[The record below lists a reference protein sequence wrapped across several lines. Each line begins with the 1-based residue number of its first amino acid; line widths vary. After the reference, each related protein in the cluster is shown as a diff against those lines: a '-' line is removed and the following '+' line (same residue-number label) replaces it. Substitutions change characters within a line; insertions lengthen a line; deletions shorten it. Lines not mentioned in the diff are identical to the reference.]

1 MGSWKTIGL
10 PSVRREALVNALTS
24 EGLSWVNGLHVTA
37 TQSLCDAFLSA
48 NDKAISIGNL
58 IDMISLQNFSHPFGV
73 SPDKFPAFPIE
84 VKEDLA
90 SYRNEKK
97 NWTARAS
104 RAKTIHS
111 FVFDQ
116 FLIRYLRQ
124 NSGNAAMSILGK
136 SRTALRKT
144 IQNLENAGI
153 TPNQLSP
160 DTDLSR
166 AVKQI
171 WVDLEKNSEY
181 RFVSLFRRDY
191 WNYESNNTLASRVQA
206 SIDKLMNAN
215 SFDGT
220 IFLHGFYFFTPIQRA
235 FFRALRDVGNVN
247 LVFVVHDDG
256 KSKSFETWR
265 RYFSSTFDMPLPE
278 FLEIPDGDSH
288 PNVSV
293 FEDALGGRT
302 VRSIPGCSIA
312 ITAFDDP
319 THFVKYL
326 RQDSQIR
333 KDQAI
338 GKLRVYG
345 AKEKDLQRFTQRLS
359 GSLVN
364 SSVALYQLPVGMFL
378 VSLHNCLE
386 IDDSNNIELKL
397 DFDDFMNMSP
407 YLIQTMKESQID
419 LETISKT
426 AEFFS
431 TCAVP
436 EDWEQRAALLVSS
449 VRQVE
454 LMGNDRQGM
463 NALRL
468 LPWLDISPAEALE
481 IENYVKLI
489 CNLVRE
495 ISLFDRVGADE
506 YSKFLKK
513 HLAQALKTASPE
525 LHEEVL
531 GRMEMFN
538 LGDDFQYEVG
548 GLVELVQKLLGRE
561 SAYDEEESD
570 DQEDFVSPLRA
581 LDALAFKES
590 ANDILLANLSDKS
603 FPGSKNLSIWPF
615 TLDEISSSSSRLSNG
630 LEVLKLNSEAA
641 SLSDL
646 YLFRVAIEGVGPTNR
661 ITVSWLEEVL
671 GESLNASPAVSML
684 MTPDYAPESIRE
696 AIGGLEKV
704 LVPSGHMDDVL
715 TQPPSYVPQVIDR
728 DSFSNLSELEKSSA
742 LYCEKR
748 FALQWAM
755 VQSHSF
761 RPEHM
766 QKMLYG
772 NMSGYLI
779 RTFDFDKKS
788 ADTLRDQVWVHL
800 PDGVKASSEAHKVIK
815 ESANGAAPV
824 WIYNLGGNKSSPP
837 KLSHQW
843 GRQHAA
849 YQVLLGQPI
858 LESPKLNDVG
868 GTDPIP
874 LGPVG
879 VQKDISILCNMCPV
893 SNICST
899 RGDLVSNEDEDE

>member
-1 MGSWKTIGL
+1 MGSWKTVGL
-10 PSVRREALVNALTS
+10 RSVRREVLVNSIAN

-48 NDKAISIGNL
+48 NDRAISVGNL
-58 IDMISLQNFSHPFGV
+58 IDMVSLQNVSHPFGV
-73 SPDKFPAFPIE
+73 SLDSFPAFPIAM
-84 VKEDLA
+84 KEGLTA
-90 SYRNEKK
+90 YRNEKQI
-97 NWTARAS
+97 WTAGAS

-124 NSGNAAMSILGK
+124 NSGNASMSILGK
-136 SRTALRKT
+136 SRMSIRKT

-153 TPNQLSP
+153 TPNQINP

-166 AVKQI
+166 AVQQI
-171 WVDLEKNSEY
+171 WLELEKHSEY
-181 RFVSLFRRDY
+181 RFVSLFRKDY
-191 WNYESNNTLASRVQA
+191 WDYESNNSLASRVQA
-206 SIDKLMNAN
+206 AITKLTNAQ

-220 IFLHGFYFFTPIQRA
+220 VFLHGFYFFTPIQRA
-235 FFRALRDVGNVN
+235 FFKALRDVGNFN
-247 LVFVVHDDG
+247 LVFVIHDDG

-278 FLEIPDGDSH
+278 YLEIPNVDIS
-288 PNVSV
+288 PNVAV
-293 FEDALGGRT
+293 LEDALEGRT
-302 VRSIPGCSIA
+302 VQSIPGCNIA

-326 RQDSQIR
+326 RQDSQKR
-333 KDQAI
+333 KDQGI
-338 GKLRVYG
+338 GKLRIYG

-386 IDDSNNIELKL
+386 IDEDNNIELKL
-397 DFDDFMNMSP
+397 TFEDFMNMSP
-407 YLIQTMKESQID
+407 YLIQTMKESHID

-431 TCAVP
+431 TCSVP
-436 EDWEQRAALLVSS
+436 EDWEQRAALLVLSI
-449 VRQVE
+449 RQVH
-454 LMGNDRQGM
+454 LLGNDGQGM

-468 LPWLDISPAEALE
+468 LPWLDISTEDALE
-481 IENYVKLI
+481 IEKYIKLI

-513 HLAQALKTASPE
+513 HLAQALKTANPE

-538 LGDDFQYEVG
+538 LGDDFQFEVG

-561 SAYDEEESD
+561 SDYDEEESNGH
-570 DQEDFVSPLRA
+570 EDFVSPLRA
-581 LDALAFKES
+581 LDALAFTES
-590 ANDILLANLSDKS
+590 SNDVLLANLSDKS
-603 FPGSKNLSIWPF
+603 FPSSKSLPIWPF
-615 TLDEISSSSSRLSNG
+615 TLDEISGSSSRSSNG
-630 LEVLKLNSEAA
+630 LEVLKLNSDAS

-646 YLFRVAIEGVGPTNR
+646 YLFRVAIEGVGANNR
-661 ITVSWLEEVL
+661 ITVSWLEEAL
-671 GESLNASPAVSML
+671 GENLNASPAVSML
-684 MTPDYAPESIRE
+684 MKPDYAPESILE

-704 LVPSGHMDDVL
+704 LIPSGHMDDVL
-715 TQPPSYVPQVIDR
+715 TRPPSYVPQVIDKG
-728 DSFSNLSELEKSSA
+728 SFSQLSDLEKSSA

-755 VQSHSF
+755 AQSHSF

-772 NMSGYLI
+772 NMSGYLMH
-779 RTFDFDKKS
+779 TFGIDKKS
-788 ADTLRDQVWVHL
+788 ADLLRSKVWVHL
-800 PDGVKASSEAHKVIK
+800 PDGVKASSEAHKVIM
-815 ESANGAAPV
+815 EFSNGAAPV
-824 WIYNLGGNKSSPP
+824 WIYNLGGSKSSSP
-837 KLSHQW
+837 KLTHQW

-858 LESPKLNDVG
+858 LESPKLNEVG

-899 RGDLVSNEDEDE
+899 RGDLVENDDESD